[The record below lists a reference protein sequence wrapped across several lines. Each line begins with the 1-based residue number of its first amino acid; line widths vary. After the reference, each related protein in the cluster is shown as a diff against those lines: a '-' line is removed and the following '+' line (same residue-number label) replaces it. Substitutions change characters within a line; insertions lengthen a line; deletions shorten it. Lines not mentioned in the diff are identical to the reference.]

1 MIQTI
6 FMNINELISTVKKKL
21 MENILLEEINIEDKT
36 FLHKKRKHH
45 DHKRYHLKIT
55 IKSSNLKKLKKI
67 DSTKKIYK
75 IIDNELKNHIHS
87 VQISI
92 N

>member
-1 MIQTI
+1 
-6 FMNINELISTVKKKL
+6 MNINELISTVKKKIIK
-21 MENILLEEINIEDKT
+21 NVFLEEINIEDKT
-36 FLHKKRKHH
+36 FLHKK
-45 DHKRYHLKIT
+45 HKNFDPQRYHLKIT
-55 IKSSNLKKLKKI
+55 IKSYDLKKLKKI

>member
-1 MIQTI
+1 
-6 FMNINELISTVKKKL
+6 MNINELISIVKKKIIK
-21 MENILLEEINIEDKT
+21 NVILEEINIEDKT
-36 FLHKKRKHH
+36 FLHKK
-45 DHKRYHLKIT
+45 HKNFDPQRYHLKIT
-55 IKSSNLKKLKKI
+55 IKSYDLKKLKKI

>member
-1 MIQTI
+1 
-6 FMNINELISTVKKKL
+6 MNINELISTVKKKIIK
-21 MENILLEEINIEDKT
+21 NVILEEINIEDKT
-36 FLHKKRKHH
+36 FLHKK
-45 DHKRYHLKIT
+45 HKNCDPQRYHLKIT
-55 IKSSNLKKLKKI
+55 IKSYDLKKLKKI

>member
-6 FMNINELISTVKKKL
+6 FMNINELISIVKKKI
-21 MENILLEEINIEDKT
+21 MKNIILEEINIEDKT
-36 FLHKKRKHH
+36 FLHKKHKSF
-45 DHKRYHLKIT
+45 DNKRYHLKIT
-55 IKSSNLKKLKKI
+55 IKSYDLKKLKKI

>member
-1 MIQTI
+1 
-6 FMNINELISTVKKKL
+6 MNINELISTVKKKIIK
-21 MENILLEEINIEDKT
+21 NVILEEINIEDKT
-36 FLHKKRKHH
+36 FLHKK
-45 DHKRYHLKIT
+45 HKNFDPQRYHLKIT
-55 IKSSNLKKLKKI
+55 IKSYDLKKLKKI

-87 VQISI
+87 VQILI

>member
-1 MIQTI
+1 
-6 FMNINELISTVKKKL
+6 MNINELISTVKKKIIK
-21 MENILLEEINIEDKT
+21 NVILEEINIEDKT
-36 FLHKKRKHH
+36 FLHKK
-45 DHKRYHLKIT
+45 HKNFDPQRYHLKIT
-55 IKSSNLKKLKKI
+55 IKSYDLKKLKKI

>member
-1 MIQTI
+1 
-6 FMNINELISTVKKKL
+6 MNINELISTVKKKI
-21 MENILLEEINIEDKT
+21 MKNIILEEIIIEDKT
-36 FLHKKRKHH
+36 FLHKKHKNH
-45 DHKRYHLKIT
+45 DDKRYHLKIT
-55 IKSSNLKKLKKI
+55 IKSYDLKKLKKI

>member
-1 MIQTI
+1 
-6 FMNINELISTVKKKL
+6 MNINELISIVKKKI
-21 MENILLEEINIEDKT
+21 MKNIILEEINIEDKT
-36 FLHKKRKHH
+36 FLHKKHKSF
-45 DHKRYHLKIT
+45 DNKRYHLKIT
-55 IKSSNLKKLKKI
+55 IKSYDLKKLKKI

>member
-6 FMNINELISTVKKKL
+6 FMNINELISIVKKKI
-21 MENILLEEINIEDKT
+21 MKNIILEEINIEDKT
-36 FLHKKRKHH
+36 FLHKKHKSF
-45 DHKRYHLKIT
+45 DNKRYHLKIT
-55 IKSSNLKKLKKI
+55 IKSYDLKKLKKI

-75 IIDNELKNHIHS
+75 IIDDELKNYIHS
-87 VQISI
+87 VQILI

>member
-1 MIQTI
+1 
-6 FMNINELISTVKKKL
+6 MNINELISTVKKKL

-36 FLHKKRKHH
+36 FLHKKHKHH

-75 IIDNELKNHIHS
+75 IIDNELKNYIHS
-87 VQISI
+87 VQILI

>member
-1 MIQTI
+1 
-6 FMNINELISTVKKKL
+6 MNINELISTVKKKIIQ
-21 MENILLEEINIEDKT
+21 NVILEEINIEDKT
-36 FLHKKRKHH
+36 FLHKK
-45 DHKRYHLKIT
+45 HKNFDPQRYHLKIT
-55 IKSSNLKKLKKI
+55 IKSYDLKKLKKI

>member
-1 MIQTI
+1 
-6 FMNINELISTVKKKL
+6 MNINELISIVKKKI
-21 MENILLEEINIEDKT
+21 MKNIILEEINIEDKT
-36 FLHKKRKHH
+36 FLHKK
-45 DHKRYHLKIT
+45 HKNFDPQRYHLKIT
-55 IKSSNLKKLKKI
+55 IKSYDLKKLKKI